1 MFVVTTTDGIFTFR
15 FVVIEVERQ
24 VAEATPHIEIMCAK
38 LFSELQAG
46 VALYACLLGK
56 HRPCGTLYATD
67 TFNQERRN
75 AILGTIIT
83 LRDTVE
89 RIAEHLHQ
97 FEVRI
102 KLECGSNQRIEI
114 GGLYTVLV
122 DSITIFQQCGGVSQ
136 RQVAVNARQ
145 EVVCSIERR

>member
-1 MFVVTTTDGIFTFR
+1 
-15 FVVIEVERQ
+15 
-24 VAEATPHIEIMCAK
+24 MCAK
-38 LFSELQAG
+38 LLGELQAG

-89 RIAEHLHQ
+89 CIAENLRQ
-97 FEVRI
+97 FEVGI
-102 KLECGSNQRIEI
+102 KLECRSNQRIEI
-114 GGLYTVLV
+114 GGLNAVLV